1 MLDNALADAGEAIA
15 YNAELSGTQQ
25 TGRGAPIRL
34 RFDQLR
40 DLEGPLGVLQIEG
53 AALTGSQILDLFH
66 SLAIAGEYRA
76 ALLSVAERYP
86 HLARL
91 ARQLVDLRD
100 LARRFE
106 RAFLPDG
113 SLSDDASPALAR
125 IRREIGRQQK
135 SIQESLER
143 FLRAHRTDGT
153 LQQDFVTIREDR

>member
-66 SLAIAGEYRA
+66 SLAIAG
-76 ALLSVAERYP
+76 
-86 HLARL
+86 
-91 ARQLVDLRD
+91 
-100 LARRFE
+100 
-106 RAFLPDG
+106 
-113 SLSDDASPALAR
+113 
-125 IRREIGRQQK
+125 
-135 SIQESLER
+135 
-143 FLRAHRTDGT
+143 
-153 LQQDFVTIREDR
+153 